1 MACLVG
7 GYILAAPKIRFN
19 DGASYEEMMGVWSRM
34 VGEIFIDWLAPK
46 PGLVWADIGCGN
58 GAFSETLIERCAPA
72 ELQGID
78 PSEEQLEFARSR
90 PAARLAV
97 FRQGDAMAL
106 PYSDNEFDAAV
117 MALVLFFVPKPAL
130 GVAEMMRAVK
140 PGGTVSAYVWDSLE
154 GGGPADSFSAE
165 LRGMGFSLMKPPSVE
180 SSRMDA
186 LRALWAGAGLEAIET
201 RVITVERSFPNF
213 EDFWTTTI
221 KHPILW
227 SVIASLAPD
236 DVEELRTRMRT
247 RLPADGAGRIS
258 YAAWANAIKGHK
270 PSGV

>member
-1 MACLVG
+1 M
-7 GYILAAPKIRFN
+7 AAPEIRFN

-34 VGEIFIDWLAPK
+34 VGEVFIDWLAPS

-58 GAFSETLIERCAPA
+58 GVFSETLIERCAPS

-106 PYSDNEFDAAV
+106 PYSDSEFDAAV
-117 MALVLFFVPKPAL
+117 MALVLFFVPKPAQ
-130 GVAEMMRAVK
+130 GVAEMARVVK
-140 PGGTVSAYVWDSLE
+140 PGGTVSAYVWDLLE
-154 GGGPADSFSAE
+154 GGGPANPFAAE
-165 LRGMGFSLMKPPSVE
+165 LLGMGISMMNPPSVE
-180 SSRMDA
+180 SSSMDA
-186 LRALWAGAGLEAIET
+186 LRVLWAGAGLEAIET
-201 RVITVERSFPNF
+201 QVITVERSFPNF
-213 EDFWTTTI
+213 EEFWTTTI

-227 SVIASLAPD
+227 SVITALALA
-236 DVEELRTRMRT
+236 DVEELRTRMRK

-258 YAAWANAIKGHK
+258 YAAWANAIKGRK